1 MQTVDAELAGENR
14 DYQVAFARNLI
25 DTLGLDEALDI
36 CARNC
41 WAGIQAAVAHE
52 RNRQTR

>member
-1 MQTVDAELAGENR
+1 MQIVDADLAAQNR

-41 WAGIQAAVAHE
+41 WAGSHAAVAHE